1 MSAFEFP
8 ASVTSVSF
16 DVAVVQEIFR
26 RLDRLDAKIDAVNA
40 DLSAKIGV
48 TNERIDAVNA
58 DLSAKINHILVRMDQ
73 HNDRITNL
81 EGNNKKTDDSEP
93 VPCIPAQGPFFLL
106 RAYYMWFADAPCRHL
121 KIS

>member
-1 MSAFEFP
+1 MAFEFP

-26 RLDRLDAKIDAVNA
+26 RLDRLDAKIDAMNA
-40 DLSAKIGV
+40 GLSAM
-48 TNERIDAVNA
+48 IDRVP
-58 DLSAKINHILVRMDQ
+58 VRMDG
-73 HNDRITNL
+73 HDAIITSL
-81 EGNNKKTDDSEP
+81 EEKGKAPSDDEP

-121 KIS
+121 KTS